1 MSIKESST
9 FNFLLRLNFHF
20 FTLIFEIFA
29 CNCISG
35 PKIIAFL
42 RTKFIYL
49 LWNQFPKTF
58 IIQLMI
64 VWLFQIKFFSW
75 KWRWN
80 HAFVFSMF
88 KIYDIVRFYFAFL
101 LKVFISVVE
110 YKLPITFTFV
120 FIDNR
125 NSFVNRFFDWRSF
138 LDVTFLNATFFRL
151 NNFVRLI

>member
-1 MSIKESST
+1 MSINESST
-9 FNFLLRLNFHF
+9 FNFLLRFNFNF
-20 FTLIFEIFA
+20 LTLILKIFA

-35 PKIIAFL
+35 PKIITFL
-42 RTKFIYL
+42 RAKFVYL

-64 VWLFQIKFFSW
+64 IWLFQIKLFSW

-80 HAFVFSMF
+80 HAFIFSML

-110 YKLPITFTFV
+110 NKLPITFTFV
-120 FIDNR
+120 FINNR
-125 NSFVNRFFDWRSF
+125 DSFVNWFFYWRSF
-138 LDVTFLNATFFRL
+138 IDVTFLNATFLRL
-151 NNFVRLI
+151 NNFVRLV